1 MMRLIVTL
9 FVFAVLACG
18 GSDTG
23 QTGDAG
29 SAAPAGKSA
38 SAPETRGAR
47 PATPE
52 PSVTV
57 DPKVQG
63 CLDLIRQS
71 KYQEALPVCLAAL
84 KVDPGNQ
91 QVQDAVDKARAET
104 AKMAA
109 AEAASQAVGEGAA
122 EQATSKLGEATG
134 GMADEL
140 GQ

>member
-1 MMRLIVTL
+1 MMKLIVTI

-29 SAAPAGKSA
+29 GAALRGESANA
-38 SAPETRGAR
+38 SG
-47 PATPE
+47 TPE
-52 PSVTV
+52 PSATV

-71 KYQEALPVCLAAL
+71 EYQEALPVCLAAL
-84 KVDPGNQ
+84 KVDPDNQ

-104 AKMAA
+104 AKLAA

-122 EQATSKLGEATG
+122 EQATSKLGGATG
-134 GMADEL
+134 GMADKL